1 MFAVV
6 EILGKQYKV
15 QEGEIVKIDNLNL
28 KKEEK
33 YIIEK
38 VLLLKKNKDIKIGTP
53 ALTDVKVEATVV
65 DNKKD
70 KKIIVIKFKPKKRYT
85 RTLGHRQKYSYIKI
99 EKIKTGTAKKTG

>member
-70 KKIIVIKFKPKKRYT
+70 KKIIVIKF
-85 RTLGHRQKYSYIKI
+85 
-99 EKIKTGTAKKTG
+99 